1 MTVFHQWHP
10 YRVVNIGNS
19 NKVKLLDYIDAIEE
33 SLERK
38 AIRNYMPMQKGDVPA
53 TWANTTLLQNLT
65 NYSPQTNF
73 KEGIDRFVKWYK
85 GYYNI

>member
-1 MTVFHQWHP
+1 
-10 YRVVNIGNS
+10 
-19 NKVKLLDYIDAIEE
+19 
-33 SLERK
+33 
-38 AIRNYMPMQKGDVPA
+38 MPMQKGDVPA